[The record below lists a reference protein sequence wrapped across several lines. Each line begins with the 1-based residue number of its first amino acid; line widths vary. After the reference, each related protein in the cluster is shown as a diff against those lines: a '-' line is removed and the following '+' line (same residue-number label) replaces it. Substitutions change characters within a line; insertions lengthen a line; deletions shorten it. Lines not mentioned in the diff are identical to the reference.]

1 MFLTIRCHHLFT
13 CVVAMT
19 YLRQIEIKMGAA
31 GHNRMAEE
39 IMNDILHFFANVCWE
54 SHRCSLLKKIKNQSE
69 FFVVFP
75 IKKTY
80 PNYILSKLTDAKPFC
95 FQSILSMYCP
105 CIINF
110 SFLFVM

>member
-39 IMNDILHFFANVCWE
+39 IMNDILHFFAKVSEPVYVVRSGLDRRKTRHHSCFFKVENTHSDE
-54 SHRCSLLKKIKNQSE
+54 SY
-69 FFVVFP
+69 F
-75 IKKTY
+75 Y
-80 PNYILSKLTDAKPFC
+80 
-95 FQSILSMYCP
+95 
-105 CIINF
+105 
-110 SFLFVM
+110 